1 MHNDELAAAQ
11 AYVRLL
17 EATRAAL
24 ADQDQDQAPLYL
36 SLLASPMAEADGALR
51 RAGLCGN
58 EARFFDLVRSLQPS
72 MSGSGH

>member
-1 MHNDELAAAQ
+1 MRNDELAAAQ

-24 ADQDQDQAPLYL
+24 AEPDDGPLYVP
-36 SLLASPMAEADGALR
+36 LLASPIAEADGALR

-58 EARFFDLVRSLQPS
+58 ESRFFDLVSSLHPS
-72 MSGSGH
+72 MSGTGH

>member
-1 MHNDELAAAQ
+1 MHDDELAAAQ

-24 ADQDQDQAPLYL
+24 ADQDQAPLYL
-36 SLLASPMAEADGALR
+36 LLLASPMAEADGALR

>member
-1 MHNDELAAAQ
+1 MRDDELAAAQ

-24 ADQDQDQAPLYL
+24 AEPDEGPLYVP
-36 SLLASPMAEADGALR
+36 LLASPIAEADGALE

-58 EARFFDLVRSLQPS
+58 ESRFFDLVRSLQPS
-72 MSGSGH
+72 MSGSGR

>member
-1 MHNDELAAAQ
+1 MRTDELAAAQ

-24 ADQDQDQAPLYL
+24 SDPDNAPLYMP
-36 SLLASPMAEADGALR
+36 LLAAPIEEADGALR
-51 RAGLCGN
+51 RAGLSGN
-58 EARFFDLVRSLQPS
+58 ESRFFDLVRSLQPS

>member
-1 MHNDELAAAQ
+1 MHHEELAAAR

-24 ADQDQDQAPLYL
+24 AEPDEAPLYL

-51 RAGLCGN
+51 RAGLFGN

-72 MSGSGH
+72 MSGSDR

>member
-1 MHNDELAAAQ
+1 MRNDELAAAQ

-24 ADQDQDQAPLYL
+24 AEPEDGPLYVP
-36 SLLASPMAEADGALR
+36 LLASPIAEADGALE

-58 EARFFDLVRSLQPS
+58 ESRFFDLVRSLRPG
-72 MSGSGH
+72 MPGGGR

>member
-1 MHNDELAAAQ
+1 MRNDELAAAQ

-24 ADQDQDQAPLYL
+24 AEPDEGPLYVP
-36 SLLASPMAEADGALR
+36 LLASPIAEADGALE

-58 EARFFDLVRSLQPS
+58 ESRFFDLVRALQPS
-72 MSGSGH
+72 MSGSGR

>member
-1 MHNDELAAAQ
+1 MTSSLRPRPTSG
-11 AYVRLL
+11 YWKRL
-17 EATRAAL
+17 AAL
-24 ADQDQDQAPLYL
+24 ADQDQAPLYL

-72 MSGSGH
+72 MSGSDH

>member
-1 MHNDELAAAQ
+1 MRNAELAAAQ

-24 ADQDQDQAPLYL
+24 GDPEDGPLYVP
-36 SLLASPMAEADGALR
+36 LLASPIAEADSALQ

-58 EARFFDLVRSLQPS
+58 EARFFDLVSSLRPS
-72 MSGSGH
+72 MSGGGR